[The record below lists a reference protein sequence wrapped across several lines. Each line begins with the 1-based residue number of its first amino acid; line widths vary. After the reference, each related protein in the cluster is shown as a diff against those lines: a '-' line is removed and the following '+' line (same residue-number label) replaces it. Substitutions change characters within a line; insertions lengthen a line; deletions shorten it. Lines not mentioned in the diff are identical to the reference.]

1 MSEVKTQEFRQAS
14 ARVLANAKLQ
24 SFMSRSM
31 GTFDGARAEAIEE
44 ISPQRWEE
52 LREQG
57 REIKRHTLDNLDY
70 YLELLRE
77 RVIENGGHVHFAK
90 DADEARAIV
99 GRIAQTRGLK
109 LAIKSKSMVS
119 EEMGLNPFLEDMGVE
134 PVETDLGEYIIQ
146 LANETPFHIIAPA
159 MHKSKEEVSE
169 LFGKKIGRPNLKD
182 IESMAGAAR
191 EVLREKLVSAD
202 MGITGANFLVAET
215 GTVTL
220 ITNEGNGRFCTSVPR
235 VLVSITG
242 MEKIVPSMEDLPVF
256 IRLLPRAATGQRISS
271 YVTHVYGPKRSDDED
286 GPEEFHLVIVDNGRS
301 RLLADPDLREALYCI
316 RCGACLNACPVY
328 RKVGGHSYG
337 WVYPGPIG
345 AVVSP
350 VLVGLERS
358 KDLPN
363 ASSLC
368 GACRDVCPI
377 KINIPRML
385 LKLRSQI
392 SEGSETSTTKAS
404 LPDRLLAS
412 GYRRLMSSPRLLGVT
427 RTLGL
432 LAQWPFSQGGIHPPD
447 ATAAFLPL
455 DPLAGPARPAAQ
467 ELPPDMVGTAGRG
480 GPLKEVLG
488 TPPEQFIA
496 SVRAALGRK
505 AGPPEHPTPGCRR
518 NVPPWMSG
526 NGRRWRGYLSIARPT
541 LTSWRGWLSYGAGS
555 SIGRRGWRTP
565 LAMSISWPRRSRRGR
580 WSAPCRRSL
589 TTCPWTTR
597 FRLWAHRC
605 R

>member
-191 EVLREKLVSAD
+191 EVLAGEAGERRHGHHGRQLPSGGDGHGDPYYKR
-202 MGITGANFLVAET
+202 GQR
-215 GTVTL
+215 TVL
-220 ITNEGNGRFCTSVPR
+220 H
-235 VLVSITG
+235 L
-242 MEKIVPSMEDLPVF
+242 
-256 IRLLPRAATGQRISS
+256 RAA
-271 YVTHVYGPKRSDDED
+271 GPGVHNGHGED
-286 GPEEFHLVIVDNGRS
+286 SAIHGRPAHLHS
-301 RLLADPDLREALYCI
+301 AAAP
-316 RCGACLNACPVY
+316 
-328 RKVGGHSYG
+328 GGH
-337 WVYPGPIG
+337 GP
-345 AVVSP
+345 AHQQ
-350 VLVGLERS
+350 
-358 KDLPN
+358 
-363 ASSLC
+363 
-368 GACRDVCPI
+368 
-377 KINIPRML
+377 
-385 LKLRSQI
+385 LRN
-392 SEGSETSTTKAS
+392 
-404 LPDRLLAS
+404 
-412 GYRRLMSSPRLLGVT
+412 PRL
-427 RTLGL
+427 
-432 LAQWPFSQGGIHPPD
+432 
-447 ATAAFLPL
+447 
-455 DPLAGPARPAAQ
+455 RPEA
-467 ELPPDMVGTAGRG
+467 
-480 GPLKEVLG
+480 
-488 TPPEQFIA
+488 
-496 SVRAALGRK
+496 VRR
-505 AGPPEHPTPGCRR
+505 
-518 NVPPWMSG
+518 
-526 NGRRWRGYLSIARPT
+526 
-541 LTSWRGWLSYGAGS
+541 
-555 SIGRRGWRTP
+555 
-565 LAMSISWPRRSRRGR
+565 
-580 WSAPCRRSL
+580 
-589 TTCPWTTR
+589 
-597 FRLWAHRC
+597 
-605 R
+605 

>member
-44 ISPQRWEE
+44 LSPQRWEE

-77 RVIENGGHVHFAK
+77 RVIANGGHVHFAK

-99 GRIAQTRGLK
+99 GHIAQTRGLK

-368 GACRDVCPI
+368 GACRDVCPL

-392 SEGSETSTTKAS
+392 SEGSESAPDEGFPPRPAAGKR
-404 LPDRLLAS
+404 LPPAHEQPPPARADSNA
-412 GYRRLMSSPRLLGVT
+412 GPLGAMAL
-427 RTLGL
+427 RK
-432 LAQWPFSQGGIHPPD
+432 GGIHPPD
-447 ATAAFLPL
+447 AAAALLPL
-455 DPLAGPARPAAQ
+455 DPLPGPARSATQ
-467 ELPPDMVGTAGRG
+467 ELPPDMG
-480 GPLKEVLG
+480 
-488 TPPEQFIA
+488 
-496 SVRAALGRK
+496 
-505 AGPPEHPTPGCRR
+505 
-518 NVPPWMSG
+518 
-526 NGRRWRGYLSIARPT
+526 
-541 LTSWRGWLSYGAGS
+541 
-555 SIGRRGWRTP
+555 
-565 LAMSISWPRRSRRGR
+565 
-580 WSAPCRRSL
+580 
-589 TTCPWTTR
+589 
-597 FRLWAHRC
+597 
-605 R
+605 